1 MENQGTEIE
10 RVEIRPHMRLGMI
23 LIGAGI
29 VNALTGAS
37 ALLMEAAGQGGAAA
51 GWANKIVC
59 AGFIAYGIWSAR
71 KKIIVDNGAALF
83 VGLVSGRRSAE
94 VLIRDID
101 SVAYG
106 DSGKSVEIKAKAGTL
121 RVGLRAGSKAL
132 GELFQ
137 ALKARGV
144 AVPETGKG

>member
-1 MENQGTEIE
+1 MENQETEIE

-37 ALLMEAAGQGGAAA
+37 SLLMLAAGQGGTAAS
-51 GWANKIVC
+51 WANKIVC

-83 VGLVSGRRSAE
+83 VGLVRGKRNAE

-101 SVAYG
+101 SVAY
-106 DSGKSVEIKAKAGTL
+106 DKGKRCVEIKAKPGTL

-132 GELFQ
+132 GELFL

-144 AVPETGKG
+144 AVPE